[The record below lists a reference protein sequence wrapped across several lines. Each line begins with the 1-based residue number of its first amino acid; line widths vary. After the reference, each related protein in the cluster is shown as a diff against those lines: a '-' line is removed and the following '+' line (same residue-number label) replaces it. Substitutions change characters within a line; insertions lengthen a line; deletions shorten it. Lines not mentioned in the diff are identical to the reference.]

1 LVRPRDGARLRL
13 DIVPGRAVTGLPEV
27 GEPLLVE
34 KVELA
39 ERLSGG
45 VGGDIGAIRGLGA
58 GVMEAIGGALAGPG
72 AM

>member
-1 LVRPRDGARLRL
+1 M
-13 DIVPGRAVTGLPEV
+13 TGLPEV

-45 VGGDIGAIRGLGA
+45 VGGDTGAIRGLGA